1 MREER
6 DRLAGELSAVIRTA
20 DRYREE
26 LQHVPGVT
34 PLRDIAQAIRE
45 DSDEMLEDGRLLRL
59 GIVGQIKAGKSTLLN
74 LLLFG
79 GDEVLPKAATPMTAS
94 LTHIVHS
101 DAVGADH
108 AQIDI
113 EYYTPEEWREI
124 ENHASEFRKEED
136 AGRSPGELLRACAE
150 LVAMARQ
157 RRLRVT
163 DHAGTETESI
173 SMDRLGDR
181 LCSLVG
187 VDGELTP
194 LVRNVTIRYGGG
206 IPDLDVV
213 DTPGLNDP
221 IISRDRATRRLLGK
235 CDAVLL
241 LSYAGQFMDSS
252 DHNLFTHT
260 LPADGISKRVLIGS
274 KFDSALID
282 VAPDYRGD
290 LPEAAD
296 DVERRLLDR
305 IERMRDEAADL
316 RLAPEHVLFTSGL
329 CATLG
334 GKPYAQWSAAERG
347 VFAALRKWYPDWLAP
362 PKNGEI
368 NDDTRSILTN
378 ELGRKEK
385 VDEEIQTIRAKK
397 DRYMEEKLRDY
408 LQEKEAACRSCVDT
422 AIADLKEK
430 QEELRSSSD
439 LAKIEDKKKAAVRTI
454 DKMSSQISEEWKRL
468 IANQMKGLDTAQ
480 KCCQEA
486 IGKGRRAIPDSIE
499 VKQKS
504 RIIGKK
510 KRGFLGL
517 AWLIRSIRDIPH
529 EDYETYEQKV
539 MNESRLRAN
548 LEEARDNVRMHV
560 DQELGKMFS
569 FDFAA
574 DAGKKLR
581 TVCAGEMD
589 NTTASEA
596 QPSFG
601 RALGSAVEHI
611 SEQAR
616 RALSRNSAKLGVL
629 SVDLSGDMQQKE
641 SVAFAY
647 ANVLSNEAR
656 SIFKAA
662 EAIAGDA
669 NKKANEEL
677 LSVARR
683 DLEKYHERLQQ
694 EIKDKVFTLQRYDKA
709 IRDLEQHGR
718 RFARA
723 DSAQDRKPMAKTAG
737 RTHILHLREGGKI
750 SER

>member
-6 DRLAGELSAVIRTA
+6 DRLADELSSVIRTA
-20 DRYREE
+20 DEYREE
-26 LQHVPGVT
+26 LQHVAGVT
-34 PLRDIAQAIRE
+34 PLRDIAQAIRDE
-45 DSDEMLEDGRLLRL
+45 SDEMLEDGRLLRL

-79 GDEVLPKAATPMTAS
+79 GDEVLPKAATPMTAA

-108 AQIDI
+108 AQIDV

-136 AGRSPGELLRACAE
+136 AGRSPGEFPRACAE
-150 LVAMARQ
+150 LVAMAGQ

-163 DHAGTETESI
+163 DHAGTETETV
-173 SMDRLGDR
+173 SMDRLSDR

-194 LVRNVTIRYGGG
+194 LVKNVTIRYGGG

-221 IISRDRATRRLLGK
+221 IISRARATRRLLGK

-252 DHNLFTHT
+252 DHNLFTDT
-260 LPADGISKRVLIGS
+260 LPAEGISRRVLIGS

-290 LPEAAD
+290 LLEAAD
-296 DVERRLLDR
+296 DVERQLRDR
-305 IERMRDEAADL
+305 IERMRDEDADIG
-316 RLAPEHVLFTSGL
+316 LAPEHVLFTSGL

-334 GKPYAQWSAAERG
+334 GKPCAQWSAAERD
-347 VFAALRKWYPDWLAP
+347 VFARLRKAYPDWLDP

-368 NDDTRSILTN
+368 NDDTRSNLTN
-378 ELGRKEK
+378 VLGRKEE
-385 VDEEIQTIRAKK
+385 VDEAIQTIRADK
-397 DRYMEEKLRDY
+397 DRIMEQKMRDY
-408 LQEKEAACRSCVDT
+408 LKEKEDACRSHVDT
-422 AIADLKEK
+422 VIADLKEK
-430 QEELRSSSD
+430 REELRSGD
-439 LAKIEDKKKAAVRTI
+439 LATIEDRKKAVVRII
-454 DKMSSQISEEWKRL
+454 DEMSSRIYEEWERL
-468 IANQMKGLDTAQ
+468 IANQMKGLGTARHR
-480 KCCQEA
+480 CQEA
-486 IGKGRRAIPDSIE
+486 VDEGRRAIPDSIE
-499 VKQKS
+499 VEQM
-504 RIIGKK
+504 RRTIPKK
-510 KRGFLGL
+510 KGFLGL
-517 AWLIRSIRDIPH
+517 RWLFRSIAGISH
-529 EDYETYEQKV
+529 EDYETHEQKV
-539 MNESRLRAN
+539 MNESRLRAK
-548 LEEARDNVRMHV
+548 LGEASDNVRMHV
-560 DQELGKMFS
+560 DRELGTMFS

-581 TVCAGEMD
+581 AVCADTMD
-589 NTTASEA
+589 DTTASEA

-616 RALSRNSAKLGVL
+616 RALRNSAKLGVL

-641 SVAFAY
+641 SAAFAY
-647 ANVLSNEAR
+647 ANVLSNEVS
-656 SIFKAA
+656 SIFEAA
-662 EAIAGDA
+662 EATAEDA
-669 NKKANEEL
+669 NKKAKKEL
-677 LSVARR
+677 LPVARR

-694 EIKDKVFTLQRYDKA
+694 EIKNKVFTLQRYDKA
-709 IRDLEQHGR
+709 IHDLERHGR

-723 DSAQDRKPMAKTAG
+723 DSAQDR
-737 RTHILHLREGGKI
+737 
-750 SER
+750 